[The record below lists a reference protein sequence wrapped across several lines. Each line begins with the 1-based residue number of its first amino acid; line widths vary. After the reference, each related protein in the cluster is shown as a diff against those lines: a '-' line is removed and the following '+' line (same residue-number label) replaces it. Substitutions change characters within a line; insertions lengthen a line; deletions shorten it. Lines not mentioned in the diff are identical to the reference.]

1 MNNCVYC
8 STGFDEDCLYCPE
21 CLNQIKCKKCN
32 TLLKANA
39 KGCVI
44 CGMRLGEGSNLS
56 DSSTASNSSANTLN
70 LKETRN
76 SRSVEVK
83 FTDHAIEQIS
93 GALGHILV
101 DRLGNKSTQPYG
113 KPVSGNLLTGASENN
128 TNKEDEFVDGEI
140 ETENNSHSD
149 NGKVDSDQQK
159 LRQVFYYKGNQL
171 VLDNYNLKATGQLDA
186 ARRAIFLF
194 LYAHELEGR
203 KLVSREDINAM
214 LKEIGLLD
222 PNVSNWISTTPDLA
236 QENDGDKPMFR
247 LRINGHNEAV
257 KILGEVLDPNVK
269 EEWTISDR
277 RKAKSKTVTS
287 DSETSEKASSK
298 SPKKSSKKNEKI
310 DAWVSK
316 WNDLKLGID
325 GHSIV
330 RDAGLADKGMFALWA
345 IRKATNNE
353 VQIVAGSNLVD
364 FIYKAFV
371 VQVDRRNLTR
381 ALELNGKGKVL
392 RVSDGYELNPTGM
405 AYAEQMS
412 KPTNNSNSKSKA
424 EKK

>member
-8 STGFDEDCLYCPE
+8 STNFDEDCIYCPE
-21 CLNQIKCKKCN
+21 CLNQIKCKNCN

-39 KGCVI
+39 KGCVR
-44 CGMRLGEGSNLS
+44 CGMRIGDDF
-56 DSSTASNSSANTLN
+56 DSPKSFITNNNSANTLN

-93 GALGHILV
+93 DALGHILI
-101 DRLGNKSTQPYG
+101 DRLGNKSTQTYG
-113 KPVSGNLLTGASENN
+113 KSNFANLLTGASENN
-128 TNKEDEFVDGEI
+128 NVKEEEFVDGEI
-140 ETENNSHSD
+140 EIETNLNSSG
-149 NGKVDSDQQK
+149 GKGNDDRQK
-159 LRQVFYYKGNQL
+159 LRQVFYHKENQL

-186 ARRAIFLF
+186 ARRAVFLF
-194 LYAHELEGR
+194 LYAHSLEGR

-214 LKEIGLLD
+214 LKDIGLLD

-247 LRINGHNEAV
+247 LRINGQNEAV
-257 KILGEVLDPNVK
+257 KILGEVLDPNAK

-277 RKAKSKTVTS
+277 RKTKSKTAATDS
-287 DSETSEKASSK
+287 DTSEKTRSK

-310 DAWVSK
+310 DGWVSK
-316 WNDLKLGID
+316 WNALKLGVD
-325 GHSIV
+325 GHTIV
-330 RDAGLADKGMFALWA
+330 KDAKMVDRGIFALWA

-353 VQIVAGSNLVD
+353 VQIVGGSNLIE

-381 ALELNGKGKVL
+381 ALEDNGKGKVL
-392 RVSDGYELNPTGM
+392 RVSDGYELNPTGI
-405 AYAEQMS
+405 AHAEQL
-412 KPTNNSNSKSKA
+412 SKSIIDSASKFKT

>member
-8 STGFDEDCLYCPE
+8 STSFDEDCLYCPE
-21 CLNQIKCKKCN
+21 CLNQIKCKNCN
-32 TLLKANA
+32 KLLKANA
-39 KGCVI
+39 KECVI
-44 CGMRLGEGSNLS
+44 CGMRLGEDSNLS
-56 DSSTASNSSANTLN
+56 ESSITNNNSANTLN

-93 GALGHILV
+93 DALGHILI
-101 DRLGNKSTQPYG
+101 DRLGNKSTQSYG
-113 KPVSGNLLTGASENN
+113 KPSSSNLLTGASENN

-140 ETENNSHSD
+140 DTENNSHSD

-159 LRQVFYYKGNQL
+159 LHQVFYYKGNQL
-171 VLDNYNLKATGQLDA
+171 ILDNYNLKAKTQLDA
-186 ARRAIFLF
+186 ARRAVFLF
-194 LYAHELEGR
+194 LYAHGLEGR

-214 LKEIGLLD
+214 LKDIGLLD
-222 PNVSNWISTTPDLA
+222 SNVSNWISTTPDLA

-257 KILGEVLDPNVK
+257 KILDEVLDPNVK

-277 RKAKSKTVTS
+277 RKAKSKTATS
-287 DSETSEKASSK
+287 DSETSDKASGK
-298 SPKKSSKKNEKI
+298 PPKKTSKKNEKI

-316 WNDLKLGID
+316 WNALKLGVD

-330 RDAGLADKGMFALWA
+330 KDARMADRGIFALWA

-353 VQIVAGSNLVD
+353 VQIVGGSNLVD

-381 ALELNGKGKVL
+381 GLEDTGKGKVL
-392 RVSDGYELNPTGM
+392 RVSDGYELNPTGI
-405 AYAEQMS
+405 AHAEQMS
-412 KPTNNSNSKSKA
+412 KSTNGSTAKSKT